1 MSTELRYNE
10 YYNMQESFDWLYER
24 SLNQCTKG
32 INLYEIITSKQ
43 NILLAYRIIKSNTGS
58 KTAGT
63 DNLTIK
69 DFKIKSQ
76 DNFIE
81 EIQKTLENYVPQP
94 VRRILIPKPN
104 GEKRPLGIPTMRDR
118 LIQQMFKQVLEPICE
133 AQFFKHSYGFR
144 PNRSVEHALS
154 RCKRM
159 AYTSKGFIEN
169 QLGLEISTEKSKI
182 TNLRRNYSEFL
193 GFELKVE
200 KQKKNEFITISRV
213 SNKAKVKIKQEIR
226 KKIKKIRETP
236 TIKNITH
243 YNLYIRGIHNYYQK
257 ATRVSLDFGGLYS
270 SCLPTFYN
278 RLKNIAR
285 YEVPRIPPI
294 GYKHFYSTTQRTFK
308 VKGIYLYPLQDV
320 KWKKL
325 EFYNPKINDYTEEG
339 RSYKFKRLKPDI
351 SSEIRKMCLS
361 ENIKGN
367 LEFSDNRISKYS
379 MQHGK
384 CAITKEFL
392 KSEFAHCHHIIPKEL
407 GGSDSFDNL
416 IIIHEW
422 VHLLIHVTKEKTI
435 KDYLTILQLD
445 GKQLEK
451 LNQYRQHCNLTAIH

>member
-32 INLYEIITSKQ
+32 INLYGIITSKQ

-58 KTAGT
+58 KTAGI

-159 AYTSKGFIEN
+159 AYTSKC
-169 QLGLEISTEKSKI
+169 
-182 TNLRRNYSEFL
+182 
-193 GFELKVE
+193 
-200 KQKKNEFITISRV
+200 
-213 SNKAKVKIKQEIR
+213 
-226 KKIKKIRETP
+226 
-236 TIKNITH
+236 H
-243 YNLYIRGIHNYYQK
+243 Y
-257 ATRVSLDFGGLYS
+257 V
-270 SCLPTFYN
+270 
-278 RLKNIAR
+278 
-285 YEVPRIPPI
+285 V
-294 GYKHFYSTTQRTFK
+294 
-308 VKGIYLYPLQDV
+308 DV
-320 KWKKL
+320 
-325 EFYNPKINDYTEEG
+325 D
-339 RSYKFKRLKPDI
+339 
-351 SSEIRKMCLS
+351 
-361 ENIKGN
+361 IKG
-367 LEFSDNRISKYS
+367 F
-379 MQHGK
+379 
-384 CAITKEFL
+384 F
-392 KSEFAHCHHIIPKEL
+392 
-407 GGSDSFDNL
+407 
-416 IIIHEW
+416 
-422 VHLLIHVTKEKTI
+422 
-435 KDYLTILQLD
+435 
-445 GKQLEK
+445 
-451 LNQYRQHCNLTAIH
+451 